1 MIKNSFIC
9 RIKRILVASSSL
21 LIIPLF
27 FTVISDEFNWS
38 FFDFI
43 IMGFMMIFVGI
54 LFELVTRVIKSG
66 KRKKLLYGLIILLFL
81 LLWAELGVGIF
92 NSPISVD

>member
-54 LFELVTRVIKSG
+54 LFELVSRVIKSG
-66 KRKKLLYGLIILLFL
+66 KRKKILYGLIILLFL

-92 NSPISVD
+92 NSPIAGD